1 MAGHK
6 ASTADKEDYEGESDS
21 EEAQGFD
28 SRQPAKRKAPKGSSV
43 DIHDPMFLWI
53 FLLVVAVALRIVLAS
68 TSYIPL
74 DSQFYALGTEISN
87 FLLQFPGIVI
97 LPLIIG
103 AIIGA
108 EVGSR
113 SSTLARSLKNGL
125 TNGIY
130 ASIIYV
136 ITIVIIFIVLNSVTP
151 QFTTIYL
158 TLLNSILLP
167 VVVFLLVLEIF
178 AALSFWRKVDA

>member
-6 ASTADKEDYEGESDS
+6 ASAAGKEKGHEESGLQEEEGNIKP
-21 EEAQGFD
+21 QTI
-28 SRQPAKRKAPKGSSV
+28 KAHNSSNV

-68 TSYIPL
+68 KSYIPL
-74 DSQFYALGTEISN
+74 DSQFYAFATQLSN

-103 AIIGA
+103 AVIGA

-136 ITIVIIFIVLNSVTP
+136 IAIVIIFIVLNSVTP
-151 QFTTIYL
+151 QFTILYL

-167 VVVFLLVLEIF
+167 VIVFLLVLEIF
-178 AALSFWRKVDA
+178 AALSYWRKVDA